1 MSSIYREPAVVR
13 RISQR
18 SSLKKIT
25 SNSTIAAAVMVLAA
39 LIALVV
45 ANSPAHEVVREI
57 LEVQM
62 SFSLGMI
69 HAHMAL
75 ETFVN
80 DFLMA
85 IFFLLVGIELKYE
98 VTVGQL
104 RKPRQAMLPMLAAVG
119 GVAVPALIY
128 LALNASTAPH
138 GWATPPI
145 LRLRWVSCRCWATEL
160 VRKLRCFSKHLQL
173 LMISWLLWSLR
184 FSMVTRQ
191 ILPG

>member
-104 RKPRQAMLPMLAAVG
+104 RKTG
-119 GVAVPALIY
+119 
-128 LALNASTAPH
+128 NASYAC
-138 GWATPPI
+138 GCWW
-145 LRLRWVSCRCWATEL
+145 RCSSCSYLSGA
-160 VRKLRCFSKHLQL
+160 
-173 LMISWLLWSLR
+173 
-184 FSMVTRQ
+184 
-191 ILPG
+191 